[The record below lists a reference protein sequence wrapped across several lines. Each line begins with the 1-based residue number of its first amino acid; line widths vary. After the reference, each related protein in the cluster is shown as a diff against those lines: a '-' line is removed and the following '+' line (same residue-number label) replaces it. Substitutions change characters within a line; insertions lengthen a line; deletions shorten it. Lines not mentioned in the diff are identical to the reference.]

1 MGMKSHTGRRWE
13 EQLRD
18 SPTVKGHMRP
28 RRELGLWCRGKRTGE
43 GVSLRQREGCSRNP
57 FPLQQLE
64 AGGVNCPRAALH
76 SKRHSRP
83 CDLHLDRKEDVS
95 IKTSVKD
102 IVQQRR
108 GLTSHSPE
116 TAATGQRGGPLAMAM
131 ALVPRRPLTRKPF
144 AAPKQLSLKWMM
156 FGNTGKYDHKGNGSL
171 ILAGNSHSIKP
182 S

>member
-1 MGMKSHTGRRWE
+1 
-13 EQLRD
+13 
-18 SPTVKGHMRP
+18 MRP
-28 RRELGLWCRGKRTGE
+28 GRELGLWRCGESAGE

-64 AGGVNCPRAALH
+64 AGGVNCPGAALH

-102 IVQQRR
+102 IVQQSG

-116 TAATGQRGGPLAMAM
+116 TAATGQRGIPLAMAM
-131 ALVPRRPLTRKPF
+131 ALVPRCPLTRKPSDVQ
-144 AAPKQLSLKWMM
+144 KQLSLKWMM

-171 ILAGNSHSIKP
+171 ILAGNSRSIKL